1 MTQPIQK
8 IVKNYYYILFFYFNF
23 ILMNQSD
30 EEIKL
35 RRELNDCRSK
45 ISVLN
50 DFINTL
56 IHKYITYFH
65 VYIFPHN
72 TDTLHHPT
80 F

>member
-50 DFINTL
+50 DFINNL
-56 IHKYITYFH
+56 FSKIKIHLF
-65 VYIFPHN
+65 FS
-72 TDTLHHPT
+72 
-80 F
+80 